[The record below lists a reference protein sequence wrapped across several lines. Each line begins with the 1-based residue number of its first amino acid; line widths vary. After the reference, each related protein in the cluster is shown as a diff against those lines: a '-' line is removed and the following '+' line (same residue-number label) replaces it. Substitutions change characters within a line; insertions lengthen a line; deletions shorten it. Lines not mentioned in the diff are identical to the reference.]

1 MSLMSKKMVN
11 GAVALGC
18 MLFAAPVMA
27 HEALNEYVL
36 DPMMV
41 TAARYEK
48 RDVDIPA
55 ATEIYDQE
63 KIEKLGANN
72 VMEVVKNIPGFTLTA
87 SPTGNTYIGFRGIA
101 KDNVAILV
109 NGIPLNQ
116 DGNYDLESIS
126 ADIID
131 RIEVVKGGATVLYG
145 SNASAGVINII
156 TNKKAAKNKVLIGF
170 GDKNKFKGAVNVAT
184 DKLQLSYSRQQSKD
198 RGFVYK
204 NSGASN
210 YYTGDKLEKDSLN
223 LQYAISD
230 NLSLQYMYSKKV
242 SDCSKSVN
250 GVYKPGFH
258 SDIKYNFGQLRYVN
272 DDLQAT
278 VFFRNRDWKFNT
290 STHQKGH
297 NYGADLQ
304 DKFKL
309 GNTMLTV
316 GANYENENTKN
327 SNNIE
332 AAKRDSAAVFFMT
345 ETEVSDKTKIF
356 LGAREAYVEESG
368 SNFCPQFQVMHSLGT
383 DDNIYL
389 NVNRSM
395 RAPHVNEQWGTS
407 TQLMNPDLKAENG
420 WNYEFGWKKKL
431 AADELFKVNLYH
443 MDINDRI
450 YSQRN
455 YNGSGKN
462 MFLNANKY
470 RNTGVEVSYEKAAS
484 ERGYISKFSYN
495 VGVSY
500 GNPEQKL
507 AKGDWQRVDFKLGLH
522 AGVGYNL
529 GKTNANI
536 YANYMAERINGVKPM
551 LDLTLNVKQQIT
563 KNDALRFAVYNLLDR
578 DDIRTGSSSGT
589 GAMLEERNWMLSY
602 EHSF

>member
-55 ATEIYDQE
+55 ATEIYDQQ

-242 SDCSKSVN
+242 SDCSKSVD

-368 SNFCPQFQVMHSLGT
+368 SKFCPQFQVMHSLGT

-455 YNGSGKN
+455 YNGSGKS

-470 RNTGVEVSYEKAAS
+470 RNTGVEASYEKAAS
-484 ERGYISKFSYN
+484 EKFSYN

>member
-18 MLFAAPVMA
+18 LLFAAPVMA

-41 TAARYEK
+41 TAARYEQ
-48 RDVDIPA
+48 RDIDIPA

-72 VMEVVKNIPGFTLTA
+72 VMEVVRNIPGFTLTA

-258 SDIKYNFGQLRYVN
+258 SDIKYNFGQFRYVN

-368 SNFCPQFQVMHSLGT
+368 SKFCPQFQVMHSLGT

-484 ERGYISKFSYN
+484 EKFSYN

>member
-55 ATEIYDQE
+55 ATEIYDQQ

-332 AAKRDSAAVFFMT
+332 AAKRDSTAVFFMT

-356 LGAREAYVEESG
+356 LGAREAYVEKSG
-368 SNFCPQFQVMHSLGT
+368 SKFCPQFQVMHSLGT

-455 YNGSGKN
+455 YNGSGKS

-484 ERGYISKFSYN
+484 EKFSYN

>member
-1 MSLMSKKMVN
+1 MSSMSKKMVN

-18 MLFAAPVMA
+18 LLFAAPVMA

-36 DPMMV
+36 DPIMV

-87 SPTGNTYIGFRGIA
+87 SPTGNTYIGFRGIS

-368 SNFCPQFQVMHSLGT
+368 SKFCPQFQVMHSLGT

-455 YNGSGKN
+455 YNGSGKS

-484 ERGYISKFSYN
+484 EKFSYN

>member
-55 ATEIYDQE
+55 ATEIYDQQ

-184 DKLQLSYSRQQSKD
+184 DKLQVSYSRQQSKD

-250 GVYKPGFH
+250 GVYQPGFH

-332 AAKRDSAAVFFMT
+332 AAKRASAAVFFMT

-368 SNFCPQFQVMHSLGT
+368 SKFCPQFQVMHSLGT

-455 YNGSGKN
+455 YNGSGKS

-484 ERGYISKFSYN
+484 EKFSYN

-500 GNPEQKL
+500 GNPELKL

-522 AGVGYNL
+522 AGLGYNL

>member
-368 SNFCPQFQVMHSLGT
+368 SKFCPQFQVMHSLGT

-455 YNGSGKN
+455 YNDSGKN

-484 ERGYISKFSYN
+484 EKFSYN

>member
-223 LQYAISD
+223 LEYAISD

-250 GVYKPGFH
+250 GVYQPGFH

-368 SNFCPQFQVMHSLGT
+368 SKFCPQFQVMHSLGT

-395 RAPHVNEQWGTS
+395 RAPHVNEQWGTA

-455 YNGSGKN
+455 YNGSGKS

-484 ERGYISKFSYN
+484 EKFSYN

-522 AGVGYNL
+522 AGLGYNL

>member
-368 SNFCPQFQVMHSLGT
+368 SKFCPQFQVMHSLGT

-395 RAPHVNEQWGTS
+395 RAPHVNEQWGTA

-450 YSQRN
+450 YSSRN
-455 YNGSGKN
+455 YNGSGKS

-484 ERGYISKFSYN
+484 EKFSYN

-522 AGVGYNL
+522 AGLGYNL

>member
-55 ATEIYDQE
+55 ATEIYDQH

-242 SDCSKSVN
+242 SDCSKSVD

-356 LGAREAYVEESG
+356 FGAREAYVEESG
-368 SNFCPQFQVMHSLGT
+368 SKFCPQFQVMHSLGT

-455 YNGSGKN
+455 YNGSGKS

-484 ERGYISKFSYN
+484 EKFSYN

>member
-126 ADIID
+126 SDIID

-250 GVYKPGFH
+250 GVYQPGFH

-368 SNFCPQFQVMHSLGT
+368 SKFCPQFQVMHSLGT

-455 YNGSGKN
+455 YNGSGKS

-484 ERGYISKFSYN
+484 EKFSYN

-522 AGVGYNL
+522 AGVGYSL

>member
-55 ATEIYDQE
+55 ATEIYDQQ

-223 LQYAISD
+223 LQYVISD

-368 SNFCPQFQVMHSLGT
+368 SKFCPQFQVMHSLGT

-484 ERGYISKFSYN
+484 EKFSYN

>member
-126 ADIID
+126 ADIIE

-204 NSGASN
+204 NSGVSN

-242 SDCSKSVN
+242 SDCSKSVK
-250 GVYKPGFH
+250 GVYQPGFH

-345 ETEVSDKTKIF
+345 ETDVSDKTKIF
-356 LGAREAYVEESG
+356 LGAREAYVEKSG
-368 SNFCPQFQVMHSLGT
+368 SKFCPQFQVMHSLGT

-420 WNYEFGWKKKL
+420 WNYELGWKKKL

-455 YNGSGKN
+455 YNGSGKS

-484 ERGYISKFSYN
+484 EKFSYN

-522 AGVGYNL
+522 AGLGYNL

>member
-55 ATEIYDQE
+55 ATEIYDQQ

-242 SDCSKSVN
+242 SDCSKSVD

-356 LGAREAYVEESG
+356 LGAREAYVEKSG
-368 SNFCPQFQVMHSLGT
+368 SKFCPQFQVMHSLGT

-455 YNGSGKN
+455 YNGSGKS

-484 ERGYISKFSYN
+484 EKFSYN

-589 GAMLEERNWMLSY
+589 GAMLEKRNWMLSY

>member
-1 MSLMSKKMVN
+1 
-11 GAVALGC
+11 
-18 MLFAAPVMA
+18 
-27 HEALNEYVL
+27 
-36 DPMMV
+36 
-41 TAARYEK
+41 
-48 RDVDIPA
+48 
-55 ATEIYDQE
+55 
-63 KIEKLGANN
+63 
-72 VMEVVKNIPGFTLTA
+72 
-87 SPTGNTYIGFRGIA
+87 
-101 KDNVAILV
+101 
-109 NGIPLNQ
+109 
-116 DGNYDLESIS
+116 
-126 ADIID
+126 
-131 RIEVVKGGATVLYG
+131 
-145 SNASAGVINII
+145 
-156 TNKKAAKNKVLIGF
+156 
-170 GDKNKFKGAVNVAT
+170 
-184 DKLQLSYSRQQSKD
+184 
-198 RGFVYK
+198 
-204 NSGASN
+204 
-210 YYTGDKLEKDSLN
+210 
-223 LQYAISD
+223 
-230 NLSLQYMYSKKV
+230 MYSKKV
-242 SDCSKSVN
+242 SDCSKSVK
-250 GVYKPGFH
+250 GVYQPGFH
-258 SDIKYNFGQLRYVN
+258 SDIKYHFGQLRYVN

-356 LGAREAYVEESG
+356 LGAREAYVEKSG
-368 SNFCPQFQVMHSLGT
+368 SKFCPQFQVMHSLGT

-395 RAPHVNEQWGTS
+395 RAPHVNEQWGTA

-455 YNGSGKN
+455 YNGSGKS

-484 ERGYISKFSYN
+484 EKFSYN

>member
-55 ATEIYDQE
+55 ATEIYDQQ

-278 VFFRNRDWKFNT
+278 VFFRNRDWRFNT

-368 SNFCPQFQVMHSLGT
+368 SKFCPQFQVMHSLGT

-455 YNGSGKN
+455 YNGSGKS

-484 ERGYISKFSYN
+484 EKFSYN

-522 AGVGYNL
+522 AGVGYSL

>member
-368 SNFCPQFQVMHSLGT
+368 SKFCPQFQVMHSLGT
-383 DDNIYL
+383 NDNIYL

-455 YNGSGKN
+455 YNGSGKS

-484 ERGYISKFSYN
+484 EKFSYN

-551 LDLTLNVKQQIT
+551 LDLNLNVKQQIT

>member
-18 MLFAAPVMA
+18 LLFAAPVMA

-36 DPMMV
+36 DPIMV

-87 SPTGNTYIGFRGIA
+87 SPTGNTYIGFRGIS

-204 NSGASN
+204 NSGVSN

-356 LGAREAYVEESG
+356 LGAREAYVEKSG
-368 SNFCPQFQVMHSLGT
+368 SKFCPQFQVMHSLGT

-455 YNGSGKN
+455 YNGSGKS

-484 ERGYISKFSYN
+484 EKFSYN

>member
-250 GVYKPGFH
+250 GVYQPGFH

-304 DKFKL
+304 DKFQL

-368 SNFCPQFQVMHSLGT
+368 SKFCPQFQVIHSLGT

-484 ERGYISKFSYN
+484 EKFSYN

>member
-1 MSLMSKKMVN
+1 MSSMSKKMVN

-55 ATEIYDQE
+55 ATEIYDQQ

-242 SDCSKSVN
+242 SDCSRLVD
-250 GVYKPGFH
+250 GAYKPGFH

-356 LGAREAYVEESG
+356 LGAREAYVEKSG
-368 SNFCPQFQVMHSLGT
+368 SKFCPQFQVMHSLGT

-455 YNGSGKN
+455 YNGSGKS

-484 ERGYISKFSYN
+484 EKFSYN

>member
-55 ATEIYDQE
+55 ATEIYDQQ

-356 LGAREAYVEESG
+356 LGAREAYVEKSG
-368 SNFCPQFQVMHSLGT
+368 SKFCPQFQVMHSLGN

-455 YNGSGKN
+455 YNGSGKS

-484 ERGYISKFSYN
+484 EKFSYN

>member
-1 MSLMSKKMVN
+1 MSKKMVN

-72 VMEVVKNIPGFTLTA
+72 VMEIVKNIPGFTLTA

-368 SNFCPQFQVMHSLGT
+368 SKFCPQFQVMHSLGT

-484 ERGYISKFSYN
+484 EKFSYN

-589 GAMLEERNWMLSY
+589 GAMLEKRNWMLSY

>member
-55 ATEIYDQE
+55 ATEIYDQQ

-250 GVYKPGFH
+250 GVYKPGFY

-356 LGAREAYVEESG
+356 LGAREAYVEKSG
-368 SNFCPQFQVMHSLGT
+368 SKFCPQFQVMHSLGT

-450 YSQRN
+450 YSSRN
-455 YNGSGKN
+455 YNGSGKS

-484 ERGYISKFSYN
+484 EKFSYN

>member
-1 MSLMSKKMVN
+1 MVN
-11 GAVALGC
+11 SAVALGC

-55 ATEIYDQE
+55 ATEIYDQQ

-368 SNFCPQFQVMHSLGT
+368 SKFCPQFQVMHSLGT

-395 RAPHVNEQWGTS
+395 RAPHVNEQWGTA

-455 YNGSGKN
+455 YNGSGKS

-484 ERGYISKFSYN
+484 EKFSYN

-522 AGVGYNL
+522 AGLGYNL

>member
-223 LQYAISD
+223 LQYTISD

-368 SNFCPQFQVMHSLGT
+368 SKFCPQFQVMHSLGT

-470 RNTGVEVSYEKAAS
+470 RNTGIEVSYEKAAS
-484 ERGYISKFSYN
+484 EKFSYN

-536 YANYMAERINGVKPM
+536 YANYMAERINSVKPM

>member
-18 MLFAAPVMA
+18 LLFAAPVMA

-41 TAARYEK
+41 TAARYEQ
-48 RDVDIPA
+48 RDIDIPA

-72 VMEVVKNIPGFTLTA
+72 VMEVVRNIPGFTLTA

-368 SNFCPQFQVMHSLGT
+368 SKFCPQFQVMHSLGT

-455 YNGSGKN
+455 YNGSGKS

-484 ERGYISKFSYN
+484 EKFSYN

-551 LDLTLNVKQQIT
+551 LDLNLNVKQQIT

>member
-55 ATEIYDQE
+55 ATEIYDQQ

-72 VMEVVKNIPGFTLTA
+72 VMEIVKNIPGFTLTA

-242 SDCSKSVN
+242 SDCSKSVD

-356 LGAREAYVEESG
+356 LGAREAYVEKSG
-368 SNFCPQFQVMHSLGT
+368 SKFCPQFQVMHSLGT

-455 YNGSGKN
+455 YNGSGKS

-484 ERGYISKFSYN
+484 EKFSYN

>member
-1 MSLMSKKMVN
+1 MVN

-55 ATEIYDQE
+55 ATEIYDQQ

-368 SNFCPQFQVMHSLGT
+368 SKFCPQFQVMHSLGT

-455 YNGSGKN
+455 YNGSGKS

-484 ERGYISKFSYN
+484 EKFSYN

>member
-63 KIEKLGANN
+63 KIKKLGANN

-368 SNFCPQFQVMHSLGT
+368 SKFCPQFQVMHSLGT

-484 ERGYISKFSYN
+484 EKFSYN

>member
-368 SNFCPQFQVMHSLGT
+368 SKFCPQFQVMHSLGT

-407 TQLMNPDLKAENG
+407 TQLMNPNLKAENG

-455 YNGSGKN
+455 YNGSGKS

-484 ERGYISKFSYN
+484 EKFSYN

>member
-27 HEALNEYVL
+27 HEVLNEYVL

-55 ATEIYDQE
+55 ATEIYDQQ

-184 DKLQLSYSRQQSKD
+184 DMLQLSYSRQQSKD

-368 SNFCPQFQVMHSLGT
+368 SKFCPQFQVMHSLGT

-455 YNGSGKN
+455 YNGSGKS

-484 ERGYISKFSYN
+484 EKFSYN

>member
-1 MSLMSKKMVN
+1 MSKKMVN

-55 ATEIYDQE
+55 ATEIYDQQ

-356 LGAREAYVEESG
+356 LGAREAYVEKSG
-368 SNFCPQFQVMHSLGT
+368 SKFCPQFQVMHSLGT

-455 YNGSGKN
+455 YNGSGKS

-484 ERGYISKFSYN
+484 EKFSYN

>member
-55 ATEIYDQE
+55 ATEIYDQQ

-368 SNFCPQFQVMHSLGT
+368 SKFCPQFQVMHSLGT

-431 AADELFKVNLYH
+431 AADELFKGNLYH

-455 YNGSGKN
+455 YNGSGKS

-484 ERGYISKFSYN
+484 EKFSYN

>member
-18 MLFAAPVMA
+18 LLFAAPVMA

-41 TAARYEK
+41 TAARYEQ
-48 RDVDIPA
+48 RDIDIPA
-55 ATEIYDQE
+55 ATEIYDQQ

-368 SNFCPQFQVMHSLGT
+368 SKFCPQFQVMHSLGT

-455 YNGSGKN
+455 YNGSGKS

-484 ERGYISKFSYN
+484 EKFSYN

>member
-18 MLFAAPVMA
+18 LLFAAPVMA

-41 TAARYEK
+41 TAARYEQ
-48 RDVDIPA
+48 RDIDIPA

-72 VMEVVKNIPGFTLTA
+72 VMEVVRNIPGFTLTA

-250 GVYKPGFH
+250 GVYQPGFH

-309 GNTMLTV
+309 GNTMLTF

-368 SNFCPQFQVMHSLGT
+368 SKFCPQFQVMHSLGT

-395 RAPHVNEQWGTS
+395 RAPHVNEQWGTA

-455 YNGSGKN
+455 YNGSGKS

-484 ERGYISKFSYN
+484 EKFSYN

>member
-55 ATEIYDQE
+55 ATEIYDQQ

-356 LGAREAYVEESG
+356 LGAREAYVEKSG
-368 SNFCPQFQVMHSLGT
+368 SKFCPQFQVMHSLGT
-383 DDNIYL
+383 MNNIYL
-389 NVNRSM
+389 NVNCSM

-455 YNGSGKN
+455 YNGSGKS

-484 ERGYISKFSYN
+484 EKFSYN

-551 LDLTLNVKQQIT
+551 LDLNLNVKQQIT

>member
-1 MSLMSKKMVN
+1 MSSMSKKMVN

-18 MLFAAPVMA
+18 LLFAAPVMA

-87 SPTGNTYIGFRGIA
+87 SPTGNTYIGFRGIS

-156 TNKKAAKNKVLIGF
+156 TNKKAAKNKVLLGF

-242 SDCSKSVN
+242 SDCSQSVK
-250 GVYKPGFH
+250 GVYQPGFH

-368 SNFCPQFQVMHSLGT
+368 SKFCPQFQVMHSLGN

-407 TQLMNPDLKAENG
+407 TQLMNPDLKAESG

-462 MFLNANKY
+462 MYLNANKY

-484 ERGYISKFSYN
+484 EKFSYN

-522 AGVGYNL
+522 AGVGYSL

>member
-55 ATEIYDQE
+55 ATEIYDQQ

-242 SDCSKSVN
+242 SDCSKSVD

-368 SNFCPQFQVMHSLGT
+368 SKFCPQFQVMHSLGT

-455 YNGSGKN
+455 YNGSGKS

-484 ERGYISKFSYN
+484 EKFSYN

-522 AGVGYNL
+522 TGVGYNL

>member
-210 YYTGDKLEKDSLN
+210 YYTGDKLEKDSMN

-368 SNFCPQFQVMHSLGT
+368 SKFCPQFQVMHSLGT

-484 ERGYISKFSYN
+484 EKFSYN

>member
-55 ATEIYDQE
+55 ATEIYDQQ

-345 ETEVSDKTKIF
+345 ETEVSDKTQIF
-356 LGAREAYVEESG
+356 LGAREAYVEKSG
-368 SNFCPQFQVMHSLGT
+368 SKFCPQFQVMHSLGT

-455 YNGSGKN
+455 YNGSGKS

-484 ERGYISKFSYN
+484 EKFSYN